1 MKELKADRTY
11 TTTEIADMFG
21 LKESYLRKLRQ
32 LQKGPKYYKLGA
44 MIRYYEEDVANWLKR
59 AMVEVKP
66 KGVV

>member
-1 MKELKADRTY
+1 
-11 TTTEIADMFG
+11 MFG

-32 LQKGPKYYKLGA
+32 LRKGPKYYKLA
-44 MIRYYEEDVANWLKR
+44 SMVRYYKGDVESWIAK